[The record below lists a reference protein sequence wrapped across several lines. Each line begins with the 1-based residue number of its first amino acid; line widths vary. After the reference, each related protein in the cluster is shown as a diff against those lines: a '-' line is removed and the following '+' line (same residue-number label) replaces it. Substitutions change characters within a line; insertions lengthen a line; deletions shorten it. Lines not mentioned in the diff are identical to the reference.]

1 LSADNS
7 PLGWPSRVM
16 ADAGRA
22 LRCAAYRSTI
32 SGCLSIDSGV
42 LLLKDLDNSAVGS
55 NDACPMALVAAIEQG
70 DPCRATQRPWG
81 DQGTGRCA
89 RSSHRHAD
97 GQASAQALEPYDSAL
112 RRCHPSM
119 RFGILPKKD
128 AAPCQPAQPPRTTR
142 SMTSMG
148 CRRDVDTSAILTV
161 ALNEPEAKTFKS
173 VLFQE
178 VLAIGWP
185 RSQRYRHRP

>member
-1 LSADNS
+1 MTAR
-7 PLGWPSRVM
+7 PIVPM
-16 ADAGRA
+16 
-22 LRCAAYRSTI
+22 TP
-32 SGCLSIDSGV
+32 
-42 LLLKDLDNSAVGS
+42 
-55 NDACPMALVAAIEQG
+55 CPMALVTAIEQG
-70 DPCRATQRPWG
+70 DRCRATQRPWG
-81 DQGTGRCA
+81 DQGTGQCA
-89 RSSHRHAD
+89 RSSYRHAD

-112 RRCHPSM
+112 RRQKNRHPSM

-128 AAPCQPAQPPRTTR
+128 GAPCQPAQPARTTR

-148 CRRDVDTSAILTV
+148 CRSDVDTSAILAV